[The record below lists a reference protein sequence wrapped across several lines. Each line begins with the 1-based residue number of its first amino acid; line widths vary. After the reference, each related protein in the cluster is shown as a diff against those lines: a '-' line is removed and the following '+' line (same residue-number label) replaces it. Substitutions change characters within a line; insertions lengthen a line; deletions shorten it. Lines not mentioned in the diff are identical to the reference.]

1 MMAAVEGVSAQVL
14 TVTVVK
20 CCQARTELVTM
31 SRTMKHKRK
40 MRDSHTHQVK
50 HRSEK
55 ARNAKSF

>member
-1 MMAAVEGVSAQVL
+1 MMAAVEGVLAQVL

-31 SRTMKHKRK
+31 SRTRKHERK
-40 MRDSHTHQVK
+40 IRDAHTHQVK

-55 ARNAKSF
+55 ARDAESF